1 MDLLVR
7 AINWCFYIFK
17 HCVQYKYYKRLHHS
31 TVSNKKTEFH
41 AFPPGSIFIEKR
53 TNPSSFKGYST
64 NYSHCNEAPERSNRC
79 LLGGHL
85 QGFCGCSGLE
95 LRWYQGFQAH
105 IRMISLTSKYR
116 KRRRE
121 IYGNPP
127 IPSTVHSSHGWNWM
141 STCFFDLENPLFSF
155 ISSHCM
161 LFRGVQKS

>member
-1 MDLLVR
+1 MYSASITKDYTTAQCQTKKQSFMLFPQVPSLSKKGR
-7 AINWCFYIFK
+7 I
-17 HCVQYKYYKRLHHS
+17 HHL
-31 TVSNKKTEFH
+31 
-41 AFPPGSIFIEKR
+41 
-53 TNPSSFKGYST
+53 GYST

-105 IRMISLTSKYR
+105 LRMISLTSKYR
-116 KRRRE
+116 KHRRE